1 MTRHNAWEC
10 SVAGGGT
17 TVLAKKLERNF
28 PQNFMKLVTDV
39 YEKRSAVSLKV
50 ESCMTVLLE
59 SYWII
64 IGESW
69 VATLFSC
76 PPHRIYSFRCFLNVI
91 WKVLGMNLT
100 KFFKKQYNFKSKCR
114 VPLQFALKLRSKL
127 RSTLCSLLWNYE
139 ANCEAPFAV
148 SKQTTKHTLQ
158 FQSKLQSFFVLWWK
172 LQRKVWNCKVCFVVC
187 FETAKGASQFA
198 S

>member
-50 ESCMTVLLE
+50 ESFLTVLLE
-59 SYWII
+59 SYWKI

-91 WKVLGMNLT
+91 LKSIGHESHKIFSKSNTISSQNVEYLCSLLEIT
-100 KFFKKQYNFKSKCR
+100 KQTAKH
-114 VPLQFALKLRSKL
+114 PLQFALKLRSKL
-127 RSTLCSLLWNYE
+127 QRVFRSLLRNFK
-139 ANCEAPFAV
+139 ANC
-148 SKQTTKHTLQ
+148 
-158 FQSKLQSFFVLWWK
+158 
-172 LQRKVWNCKVCFVVC
+172 
-187 FETAKGASQFA
+187 KGNLFLN
-198 S
+198 

>member
-76 PPHRIYSFRCFLNVI
+76 PPHRFYSFRCFLNVI
-91 WKVLGMNLT
+91 
-100 KFFKKQYNFKSKCR
+100 FKSIGHESHKI
-114 VPLQFALKLRSKL
+114 
-127 RSTLCSLLWNYE
+127 
-139 ANCEAPFAV
+139 
-148 SKQTTKHTLQ
+148 
-158 FQSKLQSFFVLWWK
+158 FQKAIKFQVK
-172 LQRKVWNCKVCFVVC
+172 M
-187 FETAKGASQFA
+187 
-198 S
+198 

>member
-76 PPHRIYSFRCFLNVI
+76 PPHRFYSFRCFLNVI
-91 WKVLGMNLT
+91 L
-100 KFFKKQYNFKSKCR
+100 KSIGHESHKIFHKAIKISSQN
-114 VPLQFALKLRSKL
+114 VEY
-127 RSTLCSLLWNYE
+127 LCSLLRNFK
-139 ANCEAPFAV
+139 ANCKGNLFFELKLYGFFEKFCEIHAQYF
-148 SKQTTKHTLQ
+148 SK
-158 FQSKLQSFFVLWWK
+158 FQKTVL
-172 LQRKVWNCKVCFVVC
+172 
-187 FETAKGASQFA
+187 
-198 S
+198 

>member
-1 MTRHNAWEC
+1 MTRRNAWEC

-17 TVLAKKLERNF
+17 TVLAKKLERDF

-39 YEKRSAVSLKV
+39 YEKWSAVSLKV

-91 WKVLGMNLT
+91 LKSIGHESHKIFQKAIQFQVKIYRVPVCFEIT
-100 KFFKKQYNFKSKCR
+100 KQTVKH
-114 VPLQFALKLRSKL
+114 PLQFAL
-127 RSTLCSLLWNYE
+127 
-139 ANCEAPFAV
+139 
-148 SKQTTKHTLQ
+148 
-158 FQSKLQSFFVLWWK
+158 
-172 LQRKVWNCKVCFVVC
+172 
-187 FETAKGASQFA
+187 
-198 S
+198 